1 MKYLNQSGGDDV
13 DFDKIVLETAILTR
27 VNDLRTFLNHNLFTG
42 GHITPLVITLVGEV
56 KNSLLWNNILKDT
69 KTLQLYRKYMDNTIT
84 DQSFRKSLEL
94 YQQKMDN
101 LLTGFYT
108 DEAIIYNILRELNK
122 CVLRNPKCFEE
133 HIIQIREFCRNAL
146 LPFLNFQQ
154 YMNTFILTNAP
165 EQLRDA
171 MLEYIN
177 PIIIPVADSI
187 QQIEQDINDRI
198 NSLESIVRIYIKR
211 GYPERYPENNRTIIG
226 GHSKTRKHRKLHR

>member
-1 MKYLNQSGGDDV
+1 MV
-13 DFDKIVLETAILTR
+13 DEMCK
-27 VNDLRTFLNHNLFTG
+27 
-42 GHITPLVITLVGEV
+42 
-56 KNSLLWNNILKDT
+56 
-69 KTLQLYRKYMDNTIT
+69 
-84 DQSFRKSLEL
+84 
-94 YQQKMDN
+94 
-101 LLTGFYT
+101 
-108 DEAIIYNILRELNK
+108 
-122 CVLRNPKCFEE
+122 
-133 HIIQIREFCRNAL
+133 
-146 LPFLNFQQ
+146 FLNFQQ